1 MTCLGLCL
9 VLSGSKLA
17 EFQPSLSL
25 EEVVSLLFLFFFF
38 FHLVIGVSAFPKR
51 VLCEIG

>member
-38 FHLVIGVSAFPKR
+38 FTLSLEFLHFPRGSSVK
-51 VLCEIG
+51 